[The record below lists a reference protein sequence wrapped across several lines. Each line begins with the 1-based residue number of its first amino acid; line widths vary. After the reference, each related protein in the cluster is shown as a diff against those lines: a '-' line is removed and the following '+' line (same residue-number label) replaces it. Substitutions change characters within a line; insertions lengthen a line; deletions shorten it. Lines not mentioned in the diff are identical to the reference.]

1 MKFTKHLSPI
11 IFVAAPIA
19 AQTASES
26 DLYSL
31 LPIDLPPS
39 VTLPVETDGIGTD
52 GGCPTVTEVAE
63 RCATCPTPHCL
74 SVVTLTQSCGCPT
87 PAPTEYIT
95 LSCREICAR
104 IGCSTSYTVVPGE
117 VSCDGSGSGTTATT
131 ATATV
136 TEVVPTVS
144 VTEST
149 TLAASVTESG
159 SPTGTGTGTGASASA
174 SGSPTPNAA
183 RRLGVPFKFW

>member
-1 MKFTKHLSPI
+1 MKFTKHISPI

-52 GGCPTVTEVAE
+52 GGGCPTVTSVAE

-74 SVVTLTQSCGCPT
+74 SVVNLTQSCGCPT

-104 IGCSTSYTVVPGE
+104 IGCSTSYAVVPGE
-117 VSCDGSGSGTTATT
+117 VSCDGSVSGTDAATAT

-136 TEVVPTVS
+136 TEVVPT
-144 VTEST
+144 
-149 TLAASVTESG
+149 ASVTESG
-159 SPTGTGTGTGASASA
+159 SPTESGTESGAGASASA

>member
-1 MKFTKHLSPI
+1 A
-11 IFVAAPIA
+11 AAPIA
-19 AQTASES
+19 AQTTASES

-39 VTLPVETDGIGTD
+39 VTLPVETDAIGT

-74 SVVTLTQSCGCPT
+74 SVMTLTQSCGCPT
-87 PAPTEYIT
+87 PAPTEYLT
-95 LSCREICAR
+95 LSCREVCAR

-117 VSCDGSGSGTTATT
+117 ASCEGSGSGSETDATT

-144 VTEST
+144 ATEST

-159 SPTGTGTGTGASASA
+159 SSTGSESGTGTGSGASASA
-174 SGSPTPNAA
+174 SASPTPNAA